1 MKKVLISLACFI
13 TIMVQAQLSF
23 IDKTSQSYLGGTHI
37 EHGLA
42 LADYDGDGL
51 VDIYVPVISGGY
63 SKLFRNL
70 GNNLFQNYT
79 GLAGVGQTG
88 HARTASWADL
98 DNDGDPDLY
107 VGNKEERDQLFMNQ
121 GDGTFIE
128 EALER
133 GINNPGNTTSVNTAD
148 VNNDGWLD
156 IYISL
161 IGSPNLLYI
170 NDGQAHFTEH
180 GHEAGID
187 SSKVSM
193 GAVFFDYDL
202 DGDVDLFQVYDGFQ
216 YYNLFRNRGDGTFDN
231 VTVEAGV
238 LAAAFGMG
246 VEVADMD
253 NNGYP
258 DVYITNL
265 FDNILWANN
274 GDGTF
279 TSIGGV
285 NDPGMGW
292 GSVFADFDNDGLRD
306 LYVSNDTYFAPQ
318 DNVMY
323 WNKPNYGFF
332 DLQGGE
338 WDSPYA
344 GYATVSSDLNQDGK
358 MDILICNSGAPGV
371 QLLENTLEN
380 ENHFIAFQLEGV
392 QSNRDAIG
400 ARLEI
405 HTSAGIQYDQVI
417 GNSGYA
423 GQNDKWMHFGLG
435 AVDHIDQVIIHWP
448 SGVIDEIGS
457 VVADEKYYVKEG
469 LGIVTATHPL
479 KPTVTSCVLMA
490 DQQGY
495 NIALPNTDQIQS
507 MRVFNM
513 VGQTIPCLPI
523 QTDQYVHFRLPDAGS
538 GIYNMQVIQRDKVCI
553 ARLYQN

>member
-1 MKKVLISLACFI
+1 MKNIFLSLACFA
-13 TIMVQAQLSF
+13 TLSLHAQLSF
-23 IDKTSQSYLGGTHI
+23 IDKTNQSYLGGNDVQ
-37 EHGLA
+37 HGLA
-42 LADYDGDGL
+42 IADYDGDGL
-51 VDIYVPVISGGY
+51 DDIYVPVISGDY

-70 GNNLFQNYT
+70 GNGIFQNYAAI
-79 GLAGVGQTG
+79 AGVFTTG
-88 HARTASWADL
+88 HARTAAWADI

-107 VGNKEERDQLFMNQ
+107 VGNTEEQDQLYINH
-121 GDGTFIE
+121 GDGTFT
-128 EALER
+128 EAAALH
-133 GINNPGNTTSVNTAD
+133 GIDNPGNTTSVNFAD

-156 IYISL
+156 IYVAR
-161 IGSPNLLYI
+161 IGDKNQLYI
-170 NDGQAHFTEH
+170 NDGNANFTEH
-180 GHEAGID
+180 GSYAGVD

-238 LAAAFGMG
+238 LVAAFGMG
-246 VEVADMD
+246 AEVADMD

-258 DVYITNL
+258 DIYITNL
-265 FDNILWANN
+265 FDNILFANN

-279 TSIGGV
+279 TSIYGV
-285 NDPGMGW
+285 HDPGMGK

-323 WNKPNYGFF
+323 WNKPGYGFF
-332 DLQGGE
+332 DLQGGV
-338 WDSPYA
+338 WDSPFA
-344 GYATVSSDLNQDGK
+344 GYATVSADLDDDGK
-358 MDILICNSGAPGV
+358 MDILICNSGEPGV
-371 QLLENTLEN
+371 QFLQNTTEN

-400 ARLEI
+400 ARMEI

-423 GQNDKWMHFGLG
+423 GQNGKWMHFGLG
-435 AVDHIDQVIIHWP
+435 DIDHIDQAIFHWP
-448 SGVIDEIGS
+448 SGVVDEIGS
-457 VVADEKYYVKEG
+457 LAADEKYYAKEG
-469 LGIVTATHPL
+469 LGIVTATHPV
-479 KPTVTSCVLMA
+479 KPTVTSCVLVA

-495 NIALPNTDQIQS
+495 HIVLPKADQI
-507 MRVFNM
+507 RALHVFNM
-513 VGQTIPCLPI
+513 VGQRIPCQPVQSEQYIHFVLPE
-523 QTDQYVHFRLPDAGS
+523 VSS
-538 GIYNMQVIQRDKVCI
+538 GIYNVEVLQGDAVYV
-553 ARLYQN
+553 ARLFRN